1 MSLIYLLCF
10 AVLSIGNA
18 EWLVALINRVHALP
32 MSFRWLSSVRVVHDV
47 LMFAFPIWLLVGLGF
62 VAPGV
67 FVQDVPLTETWRRLP
82 LLVQAYFAVC
92 GLGFVGFSLC
102 VARHWLAR
110 TPMQQVAFKSR
121 VIDLAAELGRNPV
134 SDGPYQSLLRVPGNQ
149 CFRVEFNERTLV
161 CEQLPRAWDGLRVLH
176 LSDLHFIGTL
186 DLPFFER
193 LIEQTQSWR
202 FDVAVFTGDLL
213 DDMRF
218 LPWIS
223 QTLGRIRAPL
233 GNFCILGNHDWNLDA
248 SAIRAELAAAGWID
262 LGSRCE
268 VLRRDAQELVW
279 GGSEVPW
286 LGTQP
291 DFEQANSAG
300 FRILLSHSPDSLSWA
315 RRNGV
320 GLMLSGHTHGG
331 QIVLPG
337 IGPVYSPSRH
347 GCRFAGGLFA
357 KSPTLLFV
365 SRGVSGRHPLR
376 IRCLPEVTLL
386 ELKSSK

>member
-1 MSLIYLLCF
+1 MTLIYLVCF

-18 EWLVALINRVHALP
+18 EWLVAVMNRVHALP
-32 MSFRWLSSVRVVHDV
+32 LSFKLLGSLRVVHDV
-47 LMFAFPIWLLVGLGF
+47 LMFGFPIGLLIGLGF

-67 FVQDVPLTETWRRLP
+67 FVVDVPLATTWRLLP
-82 LLVQAYFAVC
+82 LPVQAYFGLC
-92 GLGFVGFSLC
+92 GLGFVGFSVC

-110 TPMQQVAFKSR
+110 TPRQQVRFQSR
-121 VIDLAAELGRNPV
+121 VIDLAAELGRDPV
-134 SDGPYQSLLRVPGNQ
+134 GNGPFQSMLRVPGNE
-149 CFRVEFNERTLV
+149 CFRVEFNERTLL
-161 CEQLPRAWDGLRVLH
+161 CQQLPRAWDGLRVLH

-193 LIEQTQSWR
+193 LVEHAKSWQ
-202 FDVAVFTGDLL
+202 FDVAVFTGDLI

-223 QTLGRIRAPL
+223 QTLGRIQAPL
-233 GNFCILGNHDWNLDA
+233 GNFFILGNHDWNLDVI
-248 SAIRAELAAAGWID
+248 AIRAEMTSAGWID

-268 VLRRDAQELVW
+268 VLSRDGQELVF

-291 DFEQANSAG
+291 DFELANSAG
-300 FRILLSHSPDSLSWA
+300 FRILLSHSPDNLSWA
-315 RRNGV
+315 RQRGV
-320 GLMLSGHTHGG
+320 GLMLSGHNHGG

-337 IGPVYSPSRH
+337 IGPIYSPSNT
-347 GCRFAGGLFA
+347 GCRYAGGLFWE
-357 KSPTLLFV
+357 SPTMLFV

-376 IRCLPEVTLL
+376 IRCRPEVTLL
-386 ELKSSK
+386 ELRSVN

>member
-1 MSLIYLLCF
+1 MTLIYILCF
-10 AVLSIGNA
+10 TVLTIGNA
-18 EWLVALINRVHALP
+18 EWLVASVNRVHALP
-32 MSFRWLSSVRVVHDV
+32 LSFKLLDSVRVVHDLV
-47 LMFAFPIWLLVGLGF
+47 MFAFPMWLLIGLGF

-67 FVQDVPLTETWRRLP
+67 FVNDVPLAETWRRLP
-82 LLVQAYFAVC
+82 MMVQAYFGLC
-92 GLGFVGFSLC
+92 GLGFVGFSVC

-110 TPMQQVAFKSR
+110 TPTQHVAFKSR
-121 VIDLAAELGRNPV
+121 VIDLATELGRAPV
-134 SDGPYQSLLRVPGNQ
+134 GDGPFQSLLRVPGNE
-149 CFRVEFNERTLV
+149 CFRVEFNERTLH
-161 CEQLPRAWDGLRVLH
+161 CEQLPREWDGLRILH

-193 LIEQTQSWR
+193 LIEHAQSWP

-218 LPWIS
+218 HPWIA

-233 GNFCILGNHDWNLDA
+233 GNFFILGNHDWNLDTT
-248 SAIRAELAAAGWID
+248 AIRTELAAVGWTD

-268 VLRRDAQELVW
+268 VLRRDGQELLL

-291 DFEQANSAG
+291 DFEAANSDG

-337 IGPVYSPSRH
+337 IGPVYSPSMH
-347 GCRFAGGLFA
+347 GCRFAGGLFWKA
-357 KSPTLLFV
+357 PTVLFV

-376 IRCLPEVTLL
+376 IRCRPEVTLL
-386 ELKSSK
+386 ELNSGK